1 MHLAAVRRLICDGK
15 LTAFYVGGRR
25 LRITR
30 RHLQASLQIHAPV
43 AYQGKIR

>member
-1 MHLAAVRRLICDGK
+1 
-15 LTAFYVGGRR
+15 

-30 RHLQASLQIHAPV
+30 RHLQASLQIHALV